1 MKNFFSFVCLFLVS
15 ISLMAQSNE
24 PKRRSTYNN
33 GRSTTNYYQRQRQ
46 NNSYQSRNTNNQQRS
61 SYNGSG
67 LRAAL
72 KRVQEI
78 TQEITS
84 GDNARPTARDTR
96 KEVKEYVL
104 PQNHMSGTVSLVVN
118 GEGMTKEEA
127 TTSALRSAIEQA
139 FGTFVSANTTLLNDD
154 IVRDEIAT
162 VTSGNIKSYKE
173 LSSIQN
179 SDGIYNVSVSAVVS
193 IGKLISY
200 AQSHGS
206 SAEFAGQTFMMNM
219 KMRELNKQNEAVAL
233 QNLIVQ
239 LKSLQDDIFDFEI
252 QTKDPV
258 PDDRAPEVKNENGW
272 KVPVE
277 LTIKTNENYLTFV
290 EILNNTLSTL
300 SMSKKDVEDYRKNQT
315 NVTCFSLTDPWKD
328 SHRRVGF
335 TDWPDWYYLRNERKM
350 IEEFASDVCDILYE
364 AQASCRI
371 QSIGGIEYIEY
382 PLMSN
387 VGDFD
392 VSTYRVE
399 GSGIKTGIKKCVH
412 EWDFADVG
420 PYYIILGSEKYRVA
434 SLPTEVNYVFAQS
447 IIPFYFTMDELSSL
461 TGFKVV
467 KESMSILENRVK
479 RFKIFADR
487 AGFPYEIQG
496 DIVRLPRSS
505 YWPDII
511 IDLELNGWA
520 DKSDALEG
528 KYRKLKIDFDRKS
541 RRLTLDD
548 TNQSP
553 HLFRKP

>member
-1 MKNFFSFVCLFLVS
+1 MKKLILLICVFFLSCTLF
-15 ISLMAQSNE
+15 AQ
-24 PKRRSTYNN
+24 
-33 GRSTTNYYQRQRQ
+33 NYR
-46 NNSYQSRNTNNQQRS
+46 NTGSRNRMTTTQRNYANQQRS
-61 SYNGSG
+61 SQARSSQKQEG
-67 LRAAL
+67 LRSSTEVTSPKTNKL
-72 KRVQEI
+72 ESDEI
-78 TQEITS
+78 
-84 GDNARPTARDTR
+84 A
-96 KEVKEYVL
+96 
-104 PQNHMSGTVSLVVN
+104 LVVS
-118 GEGMTKEEA
+118 GEGQTKNEA
-127 TTSALRSAIEQA
+127 TASALRSAIEQA

-154 IVRDEIAT
+154 IVRDEVAT

-206 SAEFAGQTFMMNM
+206 SAEFAGQTFMMNI

-290 EILNNTLSTL
+290 ELLNNTLSAL
-300 SMSKKDVEDYRKNQT
+300 SMSEEDVEDYRKNRT
-315 NVTCFSLTDPWKD
+315 NITRFS
-328 SHRRVGF
+328 F
-335 TDWPDWYYLRNERKM
+335 TGSNSNSFTRSNNILESKLLNWYYLRNERKM

-364 AQASCRI
+364 AQESCMI

-387 VGDFD
+387 VGIPNVNTLSSYD
-392 VSTYRVE
+392 VYIGFSLKRGE
-399 GSGIKTGIKKCVH
+399 SVH
-412 EWDFADVG
+412 
-420 PYYIILGSEKYRVA
+420 L
-434 SLPTEVNYVFAQS
+434 LPTNVGYVLAQS
-447 IIPFYFTMDELSSL
+447 VIPFYFTMDELSAL

-479 RFKIFADR
+479 RFKVLADR
-487 AGFPYEIQG
+487 VGFPYKIQG
-496 DIVRLPRSS
+496 AIV
-505 YWPDII
+505 II
-511 IDLELNGWA
+511 PTDRTPVHNDLVINLEQNGW
-520 DKSDALEG
+520 DNKSGALRG
-528 KYRKLKIDFDRKS
+528 IYYNKLMIDFDRRS
-541 RRLTLDD
+541 RCLTLDGRE
-548 TNQSP
+548 P
-553 HLFRKP
+553 RLFREYKNNSGNPYRDE